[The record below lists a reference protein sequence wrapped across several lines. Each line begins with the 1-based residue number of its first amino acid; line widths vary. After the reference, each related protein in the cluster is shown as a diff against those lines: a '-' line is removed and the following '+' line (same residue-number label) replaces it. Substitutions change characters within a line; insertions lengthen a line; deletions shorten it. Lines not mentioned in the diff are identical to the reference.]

1 MGGECETKRAA
12 EDVSGPFAPKNEAGV
27 TGTTMSAKAMWA
39 DTIARRTRADVAA
52 RLRIVMACVLA
63 FGAASEASA
72 QSAAALER
80 AADVAV
86 PLQNTEHRFRYSI
99 LENGDFA
106 ERSAL
111 RPVPGWRA
119 SSAKVVMSAPD
130 EVRGLSLPPG
140 EWIEAPLPAF
150 APMIGSL
157 EIRFST
163 EGSGVVA
170 EIREG
175 ASVVHSVTASAS
187 PSPHETVIRAA
198 DIRASLG
205 RDPMPRLTL
214 RLVGN
219 ANTIVRSVEATVDL
233 PCPTEAE
240 LRAEIVAQLKS
251 IFATWF
257 ERSLD
262 DVGPRKTGFLA
273 KAFDAVTGETLG
285 VAGVTGFSNFYQAL
299 FDALQFE
306 DDPVWRARFD
316 AFLEDFLTLQIQPE
330 TGLPRLWDTQQ
341 DTPLE
346 ATPLEIALPFGF
358 LIDVAERGP
367 ERFRARAQA
376 IAVKIGDTVLAR
388 GQMADGTCAPS
399 YVPKDGAPNV
409 NVNQLH
415 RLDVPTQLV
424 RLSKLT
430 GDERYRHAAREPLA
444 TLEFTHYWAG
454 TWDAI
459 DPGFDDQFGFFGAR
473 AATVARAVP
482 EEVLYSRFALEGWK
496 HYAPLWRDAL
506 LLGGNVAADQVRCW
520 EIGVDLAHV
529 DPALRAGMGPLL
541 RIAARSHFRGEQYG
555 NGAWGDVTIFGF
567 DPRTL
572 EVGDFTGAPQNLL
585 NGLALVYVG
594 ELGLRTDEIRA
605 MYTAVLRSSV
615 AQYGRPYGFL
625 LQREEHKGANSSQ
638 GSLRML
644 TGLVEMLRAVSA
656 ER

>member
-1 MGGECETKRAA
+1 MTMCART
-12 EDVSGPFAPKNEAGV
+12 
-27 TGTTMSAKAMWA
+27 TG
-39 DTIARRTRADVAA
+39 RQGRGQFAA
-52 RLRIVMACVLA
+52 RLRIVLTCAILI
-63 FGAASEASA
+63 GAASETNA
-72 QSAAALER
+72 QSGAAPAH
-80 AADVAV
+80 V
-86 PLQNTEHRFRYSI
+86 PDSSARVPSAESRFRYSI
-99 LENGDFA
+99 LENGDFS

-119 SSAKVVMSAPD
+119 SSSKVVMSAPD
-130 EVRGLSLPPG
+130 EVRGVHLPPG
-140 EWIEAPLPAF
+140 EWIETPMPAF

-157 EIRFST
+157 EIRFIT
-163 EGSGVVA
+163 EGTGVVA

-187 PSPHETVIRAA
+187 PSSHETVIRTA

-205 RDPMPRLTL
+205 RDPRPRLTL
-214 RLVGN
+214 RLVGT
-219 ANTIVRSVEATVDL
+219 ANTIVHSVAAAVDL

-262 DVGPRKTGFLA
+262 DVGPRKTNFLA
-273 KAFDAVTGETLG
+273 KALDAVTGESLG
-285 VAGVTGFSNFYQAL
+285 VGRTIGFNGFYQAL

-306 DDPVWRARFD
+306 DDPVWRAHFD

-330 TGLPRLWDTQQ
+330 TGLPRLWDPQQ
-341 DTPLE
+341 DTPDE

-367 ERFRARAQA
+367 ERFRARARA

-415 RLDVPTQLV
+415 RLDVPAQLV

-430 GDERYRHAAREPLA
+430 GDERYRKAAREPLA

-473 AATVARAVP
+473 AATVASAVP
-482 EEVLYSRFALEGWK
+482 EETLYRRFALEGWK

-520 EIGVDLAHV
+520 AIGVDLAHLEP
-529 DPALRAGMGPLL
+529 DLRAGMGPLL

-555 NGAWGDVTIFGF
+555 NGAWGDITVVGF

-572 EVGDFTGAPQNLL
+572 EVGDFSGAPQNLL

-625 LQREEHKGANSSQ
+625 LQREEHRGANSAG

-644 TGLVEMLRAVSA
+644 TGLGEMLRALSV
-656 ER
+656 RR